1 MDDTLQQDSNVAE
14 RGPKINDFNFTNFTQ
29 IWGYTNVFAWREAL
43 FVVFVVKIMK
53 VISDIKVIMV
63 KKFIKTINSL
73 QQ

>member
-1 MDDTLQQDSNVAE
+1 MADTLQQESHE
-14 RGPKINDFNFTNFTQ
+14 EEKGPKINDFNSNNFTQ
-29 IWGYTNVFAWREAL
+29 IWGYTNDFAWREAL